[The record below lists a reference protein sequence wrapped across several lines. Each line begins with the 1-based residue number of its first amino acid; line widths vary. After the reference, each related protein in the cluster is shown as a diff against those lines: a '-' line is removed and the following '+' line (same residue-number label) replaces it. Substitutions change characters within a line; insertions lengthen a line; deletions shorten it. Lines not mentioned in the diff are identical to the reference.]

1 MKSFCVQSRAQRVSP
16 IPVRDVEVLLYLKS
30 RAERGTSIAKK
41 ALEVQS

>member
-1 MKSFCVQSRAQRVSP
+1 MKRVCVHSRAQRVSP